1 MTARRAL
8 RALVVGSDTKC
19 ILGADGEGSAVG
31 GGFIAC
37 WGSLAEA
44 EMSKEKKQVMSD
56 KVSVHC
62 VILHVRE
69 NGIWLYLVL

>member
-8 RALVVGSDTKC
+8 RARVVGSDTKG

-37 WGSLAEA
+37 RGGLAEA
-44 EMSKEKKQVMSD
+44 EKSKARDE
-56 KVSVHC
+56 
-62 VILHVRE
+62 
-69 NGIWLYLVL
+69 

>member
-8 RALVVGSDTKC
+8 RARVVGSDAKG

-37 WGSLAEA
+37 WGSLAET
-44 EMSKEKKQVMSD
+44 EKSKAKSSD
-56 KVSVHC
+56 E
-62 VILHVRE
+62 R
-69 NGIWLYLVL
+69 

>member
-8 RALVVGSDTKC
+8 RARVVGSDTKG

-37 WGSLAEA
+37 LGSLTEA
-44 EMSKEKKQVMSD
+44 EKSKAKSK
-56 KVSVHC
+56 
-62 VILHVRE
+62 
-69 NGIWLYLVL
+69 

>member
-8 RALVVGSDTKC
+8 RARVVGSDTKGV
-19 ILGADGEGSAVG
+19 LGADGEGSAVG

-44 EMSKEKKQVMSD
+44 EKSKARDE
-56 KVSVHC
+56 
-62 VILHVRE
+62 
-69 NGIWLYLVL
+69 

>member
-44 EMSKEKKQVMSD
+44 EVSEQKSE
-56 KVSVHC
+56 KVSICEPAFVSWS
-62 VILHVRE
+62 L
-69 NGIWLYLVL
+69 